1 MSTYNVI
8 IIGAGGHGA
17 EIDDYINLSNKT
29 LQSEFYKIAGYIDD
43 DPDSYSRY
51 KFSGPYLGS
60 IKNHQIRKDCHYVI
74 GIANLEFRKSIV
86 NLFLE
91 KGAQFLTL
99 IHPTAFISSSAT
111 IGTGVVIGPMANVG
125 PNVSVGDF
133 TIINSRSSLG
143 HDTKVGAFNFISP
156 NVCFS
161 GFTVIGDNNL
171 FGINSA
177 TIPHVKVGSNN
188 KIMAGMV
195 LDQDV
200 GDNQVVFYRF
210 KEKIIAIKG

>member
-1 MSTYNVI
+1 
-8 IIGAGGHGA
+8 
-17 EIDDYINLSNKT
+17 
-29 LQSEFYKIAGYIDD
+29 
-43 DPDSYSRY
+43 
-51 KFSGPYLGS
+51 
-60 IKNHQIRKDCHYVI
+60 
-74 GIANLEFRKSIV
+74 
-86 NLFLE
+86 
-91 KGAQFLTL
+91 
-99 IHPTAFISSSAT
+99 
-111 IGTGVVIGPMANVG
+111 MANVG